1 MANIADFKSQ
11 MIGGGARPNQFRVEL
26 SFPSFVT
33 LGPVAGQR
41 AQFLCKAA
49 QLPASTLENISVLFK
64 GRPVNFAGERTFQPW
79 TVTIYNDTTFGIRNA
94 LEQWQSGIQNYDTTL
109 GRTNPTDYQVDMQV
123 HQLDRSGSIIK
134 TYKFVDAYPTNI
146 SAIGLDY
153 EQQNAIEQF
162 DVEFQYNFFTSA
174 TGASGGFGVNVS
186 IDTPVGSM
194 QQRLAPAQAS
204 QQVPLKR
211 YLFF

>member
-1 MANIADFKSQ
+1 MANIADSKAQ

-26 SFPSFVT
+26 SFPSYVT
-33 LGPVAGQR
+33 LGVVAGQR

-49 QLPASTLENISVLFK
+49 QLPASTIETLPVLYR

-94 LEQWQSGIQNYDTTL
+94 LEQWQSGIQNYNTTN
-109 GRTNPTDYQVDMQV
+109 GRVNPTDYQVDLNV
-123 HQLDRSGSIIK
+123 HQLDRNGAIIK
-134 TYKFVDAYPTNI
+134 SYKFVDAFPTTI
-146 SAIGLDY
+146 SAVGLDY

-174 TGASGGFGVNVS
+174 TGAAAGFGVNVS
-186 IDTPVGSM
+186 IDTPVGSF
-194 QQRLAPAQAS
+194 
-204 QQVPLKR
+204 PL
-211 YLFF
+211 

>member
-1 MANIADFKSQ
+1 MANIADFKAQ

-26 SFPSFVT
+26 TFPSYVT
-33 LGPVAGQR
+33 LGVVAGAR

-49 QLPASTLENISVLFK
+49 QLPASTIETLPVLYR

-94 LEQWQSGIQNYDTTL
+94 LEQWQSGIQNYNTTN
-109 GRTNPTDYQVDMQV
+109 GRVNPTDYQVDLIV
-123 HQLDRSGSIIK
+123 HQLDRNGAIIK
-134 TYKFVDAYPTNI
+134 SYKFVDAFPTTI
-146 SAIGLDY
+146 SAVGLDY

-174 TGASGGFGVNVS
+174 TGAAAGFGVNVS
-186 IDTPVGSM
+186 IDTPVGSF
-194 QQRLAPAQAS
+194 
-204 QQVPLKR
+204 PL
-211 YLFF
+211 

>member
-1 MANIADFKSQ
+1 MANIADFKAQ

-26 SFPSFVT
+26 AFPSYVT
-33 LGPVAGQR
+33 LGVVAGQR

-49 QLPASTLENISVLFK
+49 QLPASTIETLPVLYR

-94 LEQWQSGIQNYDTTL
+94 MEQWQSGIQNYNTTN
-109 GRTNPTDYQVDMQV
+109 GRINPTDYQVDLNV
-123 HQLDRSGSIIK
+123 HQLDRNGAIIK
-134 TYKFVDAYPTNI
+134 SYKFVDAMPTAI

-174 TGASGGFGVNVS
+174 TGAASGFGVNVS
-186 IDTPVGSM
+186 IDTPVGSF
-194 QQRLAPAQAS
+194 
-204 QQVPLKR
+204 PL
-211 YLFF
+211 